1 MHKIN
6 AGDLEILHISKNNS
20 NLSSNQIERVH
31 RSGRK
36 TNSQCSNIY
45 YSTTTQYIKK
55 MLYVCIDL
63 KFLQR
68 SYFWKDQHSAA
79 FYFIYV
85 NVLVLAHLP
94 ATLNILDFLQNAYL
108 LRSTQSTV
116 QMYNPFR
123 KEFLMCLLNKL

>member
-6 AGDLEILHISKNNS
+6 AGDLEIIVIYHQIRLKEFTDQGGKQTANAQIFITVQL
-20 NLSSNQIERVH
+20 LS
-31 RSGRK
+31 
-36 TNSQCSNIY
+36 TL
-45 YSTTTQYIKK
+45 KK

-79 FYFIYV
+79 FYFIIYV

-94 ATLNILDFLQNAYL
+94 ATLNILDFLQNVYL